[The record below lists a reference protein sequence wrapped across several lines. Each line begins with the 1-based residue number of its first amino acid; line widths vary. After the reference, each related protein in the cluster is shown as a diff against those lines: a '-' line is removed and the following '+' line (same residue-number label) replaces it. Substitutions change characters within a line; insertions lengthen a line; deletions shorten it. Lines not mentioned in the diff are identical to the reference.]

1 MGMFPYICQECG
13 GGDERCCSD
22 ECEEVDCEGGQFCWS
37 ESAICVIDDI
47 KLDEKWMTKEQMEIY
62 QKIYDTY
69 KGKPLMMTYDGGA
82 GMEYRG
88 NEELISM
95 TEEEIK
101 FVVDCEGLDWADS
114 DYGLHVKA
122 WCYDCWGRY
131 ADDNG
136 SLAAIVKEEIK

>member
-1 MGMFPYICQECG
+1 
-13 GGDERCCSD
+13 
-22 ECEEVDCEGGQFCWS
+22 
-37 ESAICVIDDI
+37 
-47 KLDEKWMTKEQMEIY
+47 
-62 QKIYDTY
+62 
-69 KGKPLMMTYDGGA
+69 
-82 GMEYRG
+82 MEYRG
-88 NEELISM
+88 DEELISM
-95 TEEEIK
+95 TEEDIK